1 MKKYISYLIGALSMV
16 ITLAACTD
24 ENAEVT
30 VISGEEGY
38 VTLQLN
44 NNTLTSRAV
53 EAGEDELNE
62 NKIGSVDC
70 FFYPNGKTGDPAV
83 FTATGLSANTDN
95 TATLSIKIPTA
106 KITELFGSGS
116 TCRAYVIVNRPT
128 ASPLGNETSM
138 PALKKTAIE
147 AEGFTSLGQNGG
159 VQASFVMDGDAD
171 ITLSADGKSVTGEIP
186 LYRAASKI
194 SLFITSVKESITDD
208 AGNTWVSAPNSMK
221 VFFHNGVKKTHID
234 VSTDG
239 CEYTVQPEDYFE
251 FPLNGETRG
260 FSSVTAED
268 NSVAYYKHT
277 PFYSYSSDWS
287 KDAEHEAYLTLVVPW
302 SKGGNQY
309 QPCYYQVPINVAD
322 KQFLRNSY
330 YKIKLSVGILGSFDP
345 EKPLV
350 LEPSYIILDWGNGNV
365 SADVKNY
372 RYLVVDKNYVIMN
385 NKDEVDIS
393 FLSSHEIEFK
403 LNKEREQA
411 TVTRPILSNGL
422 DDEFETI
429 HSPKY
434 TLSIDNDKKV
444 ITFKNPLNNNQ
455 NDIQNY
461 DYVPYTIEFDVQHK
475 DNDKFTEHITITQYP
490 AMYIIASKNKG
501 GDRKNIDDLG
511 HVDKGFVYVYNN
523 QKYSGNDWQV
533 VRSVSVGGNK
543 NPNMYIINVSAFKAG
558 ADYIIGDARSTTPVT
573 GNSLGLSATHGGK
586 TLNYYYPTNT
596 DNEAKKIVAPKFRIG
611 SSYGKC
617 GSTIS
622 LSDAKKRC
630 AAYQEYGYPA
640 GRWRIPTTAE
650 LKYIAQLS
658 SEKKIPHLFSDN
670 GYYWSATGRCQ
681 YSNKGTVTES
691 TSTDDSFVRC
701 VYDEWYWTDTVN
713 KGTFTWGDKQR

>member
-322 KQFLRNSY
+322 KQFLRNNY

-372 RYLVVDKNYVIMN
+372 RYLVVDKNYVVMN
-385 NKDEVDIS
+385 NRD
-393 FLSSHEIEFK
+393 EIEVGY
-403 LNKEREQA
+403 LTSHPITTEIA
-411 TVTRPILSNGL
+411 TITKPNYSNVN
-422 DDEFETI
+422 ETTDRI
-429 HSPKY
+429 VAPFTGFSF
-434 TLSIDNDKKV
+434 NAE
-444 ITFKNPLNNNQ
+444 NNNSTGKNILKLSHLLE
-455 NDIQNY
+455 NDNSKAVY
-461 DYVPYTIEFDVQHK
+461 DYVPYTITVKVYHT
-475 DNDKFTEHITITQYP
+475 DNPSISENIVYVQYP
-490 AMYIIASKNKG
+490 ALYIKAEKNTATNKW
-501 GDRKNIDDLG
+501 GD
-511 HVDKGFVYVYNN
+511 VYVNKN
-523 QKYSGNDWQV
+523 QSTTGDWTV
-533 VRSVSVGGNK
+533 VNGIGGTTST
-543 NPNMYIINVSAFKAG
+543 NPNMYVISISALKDAN
-558 ADYIIGDARSTTPVT
+558 YIIADPRSTTPL
-573 GNSLGLSATHGGK
+573 SPLGFTPK
-586 TLNYYYPTNT
+586 T
-596 DNEAKKIVAPKFRIG
+596 DNNRNTLTHYYATQEGGTFESYISPKFRICSAYGRLG
-611 SSYGKC
+611 SV
-617 GSTIS
+617 S
-622 LSDAKKRC
+622 LTKENARNRC
-630 AAYQEYGYPA
+630 ASYQEAGYPA
-640 GRWRIPTTAE
+640 GRWRVPTSAE
-650 LKYIAQLS
+650 LKFIGKLCA
-658 SEKKIPHLFSDN
+658 EKKIPSLFTSGN
-670 GYYWSATGRCQ
+670 TYWSASKG
-681 YSNKGTVTES
+681 YSYNYNNGTFTET
-691 TSTDDSFVRC
+691 TSANYVRC

-713 KGTFTWGDKQR
+713 KGTFTWGDKER